1 MVYLRGPHDSGTACG
16 PHCPSHATR
25 RIACPPPEG
34 LGTFHLSP
42 LAASCAAHGAD
53 SHIYYVQL
61 GRRTQACLID
71 MEQLSPRED
80 AGGAGHNSLRIRKY
94 LQHNALGRLVG
105 RWHGAMLPFPCHRIV
120 ARADGREPTRRRE

>member
-1 MVYLRGPHDSGTACG
+1 MVYLRGPHDSGTAYG

-34 LGTFHLSP
+34 LGTFPLSP

-71 MEQLSPRED
+71 MQQRRHGRTPEVPATTRCVD
-80 AGGAGHNSLRIRKY
+80 ASAYSTMLWAARR
-94 LQHNALGRLVG
+94 AVART
-105 RWHGAMLPFPCHRIV
+105 MLPFPCHGIV